1 MSSAD
6 QTLYEAI
13 CSDDK
18 RRVEW
23 ATHQLT
29 HKVKAVIRRHVL
41 DNSGSEEDAADLTQE
56 TVLAVWAQLRSGHYQ
71 PRAEATLDAY
81 VYKVMRN
88 KWLKVL
94 KRRKQ
99 VGLLSQFDDL
109 TEEPTAEDKPERLA
123 TLQQAF
129 SQLGEACQELLQ
141 LFYWDDLSFDEIAH
155 RVNASAKAAK
165 VRKYRCML
173 YLGAL
178 LRGEKRDGNE

>member
-6 QTLYEAI
+6 QTLYEAM
-13 CSDDK
+13 CSDDQ

-29 HKVKAVIRRHVL
+29 HRVKAVIRRHVL
-41 DNSGSEEDAADLTQE
+41 DNSGSEEDAADLIQE
-56 TVLAVWAQLRSGHYQ
+56 TVLAVWAQLRSGQYQ

-81 VYKVMRN
+81 LYGVMRN

-94 KRRKQ
+94 KSRSR
-99 VGLLSQFDDL
+99 VGMISRLDDL
-109 TEEPTAEDKPERLA
+109 TEEPTAEDEPERL
-123 TLQQAF
+123 TQLQQAF
-129 SQLGEACQELLQ
+129 SQLGETCRELLQ

-173 YLGAL
+173 HLGAL
-178 LRGEKRDGNE
+178 LRGEKQDGNE

>member
-13 CSDDK
+13 CSNDQ

-56 TVLAVWAQLRSGHYQ
+56 TVLTVWAQLRSGQYQ

-81 VYKVMRN
+81 VYGIMRN
-88 KWLKVL
+88 KWLRVL
-94 KRRKQ
+94 KSRKQ
-99 VGLLSQFDDL
+99 LGLLGPLDDL
-109 TEEPTAEDKPERLA
+109 TEEPTAEDEPERLT

-129 SQLGEACQELLQ
+129 GQLGEACRELLQ

-173 YLGAL
+173 HLGAL
-178 LRGEKRDGNE
+178 LRGEKQDENE